1 MNLIKGADM
10 MKKIIGFVLVI
21 AIFAGIG
28 FGVKRYI
35 EGPSQ
40 PADGIVVIGTN
51 QDVSK
56 VKEKYK
62 DISKEM
68 IDYKLK
74 LVTTT
79 ISKKLS
85 EEDQK
90 ELGMEFD
97 TRVEKYSVI
106 TRSTAEQFMKKGII
120 RARKEPDSVSIL
132 SDPVTSI
139 KELSDG
145 QNLLFSLFDETKNG
159 QIDLN
164 GQMVPVQ
171 YVKHQAWIGYMPTM
185 DLVIVDDQTYNKLKE
200 AESTLSLIHFQRYS
214 YDYKNKEKVN
224 KILDEVRSVYPD
236 SEDKVNFVDVQN

>member
-1 MNLIKGADM
+1 
-10 MKKIIGFVLVI
+10 MKKIIGFVVVI

-51 QDVSK
+51 QEVSK
-56 VKEKYK
+56 VKTKYK

-120 RARKEPDSVSIL
+120 RARKEPGSVSIL

-139 KELSDG
+139 KELSNG
-145 QNLLFSLFDETKNG
+145 KNLLFSLFDETKNG

-236 SEDKVNFVDVQN
+236 SEDKVNFVDVQD

>member
-1 MNLIKGADM
+1 M

-62 DISKEM
+62 DVSKEM
-68 IDYKLK
+68 IDYKMK

-79 ISKKLS
+79 ITTKIAEQDRDETG
-85 EEDQK
+85 EE
-90 ELGMEFD
+90 FS
-97 TRVEKYSVI
+97 TRYIKYSVI
-106 TRSTAEQFMKKGII
+106 NRSTAEQFIKKGIL
-120 RARKEPDSVSIL
+120 RARQDPNSMSII

-171 YVKHQAWIGYMPTM
+171 HVKHQAWIGYMPTM

-236 SEDKVNFVDVQN
+236 CEDKVNFVDVQD

>member
-1 MNLIKGADM
+1 

-21 AIFAGIG
+21 VLFAGIG
-28 FGVKRYI
+28 LGVKRYI

-40 PADGIVVIGTN
+40 PANGITVIGTEK
-51 QDVSK
+51 DVNA
-56 VKEKYK
+56 VKQLYK
-62 DISKEM
+62 DNTKQTF
-68 IDYKLK
+68 DYKIK

-79 ISKKLS
+79 ITTKIA
-85 EEDQK
+85 EEDRDESGQ
-90 ELGMEFD
+90 EVD
-97 TRVEKYSVI
+97 ISYIKYSVI

-120 RARKEPDSVSIL
+120 RARQDPGSSSII
-132 SDPVTSI
+132 SDPVTAI
-139 KELSDG
+139 KELTNG
-145 QNLLFSLFDETKNG
+145 QNLLFSLFDETKNN

-200 AESTLSLIHFQRYS
+200 AESTLSLIHFQNYS

-224 KILDEVRSVYPD
+224 KILDEIRSVYPD
-236 SEDKVNFVDVQN
+236 SKDKVNFVDVQD

>member
-1 MNLIKGADM
+1 
-10 MKKIIGFVLVI
+10 MKKMIGLVLVI
-21 AIFAGIG
+21 VLFAGIG
-28 FGVKRYI
+28 FGVKRFV
-35 EGPSQ
+35 EGPPQS
-40 PADGIVVIGTN
+40 ANGILVIATD
-51 QDVSK
+51 QEMKK
-56 VKEKYK
+56 VKELYK
-62 DISKEM
+62 DRSKEM

-79 ISKKLS
+79 VSKKLS

-97 TRVEKYSVI
+97 ISYNKYSVI

-120 RARKEPDSVSIL
+120 RARKEPGSSSIL

-139 KELSDG
+139 KELSNG

-171 YVKHQAWIGYMPTM
+171 YVKHQAWIGYRPMN
-185 DLVIVDDQTYNKLKE
+185 LVIVDDQTYNKLKE
-200 AESTLSLIHFQRYS
+200 AESTITLIHFQGYS

-236 SEDKVNFVDVQN
+236 SEDKVNFVDIQD

>member
-1 MNLIKGADM
+1 M

>member
-1 MNLIKGADM
+1 

-62 DISKEM
+62 DVSKEM
-68 IDYKLK
+68 VDYKMK

-79 ISKKLS
+79 ITTKIAEQDRDETG
-85 EEDQK
+85 EE
-90 ELGMEFD
+90 FS
-97 TRVEKYSVI
+97 TRYIKYSVI

-120 RARKEPDSVSIL
+120 RARKEPGSVSIL

-139 KELSDG
+139 KELSNG
-145 QNLLFSLFDETKNG
+145 KNLLFSLFDETKNN

-236 SEDKVNFVDVQN
+236 SEDKVNFVDVQD

>member
-1 MNLIKGADM
+1 

-62 DISKEM
+62 DVSKEM
-68 IDYKLK
+68 VDYKMK

-79 ISKKLS
+79 ITTKIAEQDRDETG
-85 EEDQK
+85 EE
-90 ELGMEFD
+90 FS
-97 TRVEKYSVI
+97 TRYIKYSVI

-120 RARKEPDSVSIL
+120 RARKEPGSVSIL

-139 KELSDG
+139 KELSNG
-145 QNLLFSLFDETKNG
+145 KNLLFSLFDETKNN

-185 DLVIVDDQTYNKLKE
+185 DLVIVDDHTYNKLKE

-236 SEDKVNFVDVQN
+236 SEDKVNFVDVQD

>member
-1 MNLIKGADM
+1 M

-28 FGVKRYI
+28 FGIKRYI

-40 PADGIVVIGTN
+40 PADGIVVIGAN
-51 QDVSK
+51 QDLNK
-56 VKEKYK
+56 VKELYK
-62 DISKEM
+62 NRSKEM
-68 IDYKLK
+68 IDYKMK

-79 ISKKLS
+79 ITTKIAEQDRDETG
-85 EEDQK
+85 EE
-90 ELGMEFD
+90 FS
-97 TRVEKYSVI
+97 TRYIKYSVI
-106 TRSTAEQFMKKGII
+106 TRSTAEQFIKKGIL
-120 RARKEPDSVSIL
+120 RARQDPESTSTI
-132 SDPVTSI
+132 SDPVTAI
-139 KELSDG
+139 KELSNG
-145 QNLLFSLFDETKNG
+145 QNLLFSLFDETKSG

-171 YVKHQAWIGYMPTM
+171 HVKHQAWIGYMPTT

-200 AESTLSLIHFQRYS
+200 AESTLSLIRFQNYS

-236 SEDKVNFVDVQN
+236 SEDKVNFVDVQD

>member
-1 MNLIKGADM
+1 

-97 TRVEKYSVI
+97 ISYNKYSVI
-106 TRSTAEQFMKKGII
+106 SRSTAEQFMKKGII
-120 RARKEPDSVSIL
+120 RARKEPGSVSIL

-139 KELSDG
+139 KELSNG
-145 QNLLFSLFDETKNG
+145 KNLLFSLFDETKNG

-171 YVKHQAWIGYMPTM
+171 FVNHQAWIGYMPTM

-236 SEDKVNFVDVQN
+236 SEDKVNFVDVQE

>member
-1 MNLIKGADM
+1 

-28 FGVKRYI
+28 LGVKRYI

-51 QDVSK
+51 QDLNK

-62 DISKEM
+62 DRSKEM

-79 ISKKLS
+79 ITTKIA
-85 EEDQK
+85 EEDRDESGQ
-90 ELGMEFD
+90 EFS
-97 TRVEKYSVI
+97 TRYIKYSVI

-120 RARKEPDSVSIL
+120 RARKEPGSSSII

-145 QNLLFSLFDETKNG
+145 KNLFFSFSDYEMKNG
-159 QIDLN
+159 QIDLD

-171 YVKHQAWIGYMPTM
+171 HVKHQAWIGYMPTM

-200 AESTLSLIHFQRYS
+200 AESTLSLIHFQSYS

-236 SEDKVNFVDVQN
+236 SKDKVNFVDVQD

>member
-1 MNLIKGADM
+1 
-10 MKKIIGFVLVI
+10 MKKIIGFVVVI

-56 VKEKYK
+56 VKAKYK

-120 RARKEPDSVSIL
+120 RARKEPGSVSIL

-200 AESTLSLIHFQRYS
+200 SESTLSLIHFQRYS

-236 SEDKVNFVDVQN
+236 SEDKVNFVDVQD

>member
-1 MNLIKGADM
+1 

>member
-1 MNLIKGADM
+1 

-51 QDVSK
+51 QEVSK
-56 VKEKYK
+56 VKTKYK

-120 RARKEPDSVSIL
+120 RARKEPGSVSIL

-139 KELSDG
+139 KELSNG
-145 QNLLFSLFDETKNG
+145 KNLLFSLFDETKNG

-236 SEDKVNFVDVQN
+236 SEDKVNFVDVQD

>member
-1 MNLIKGADM
+1 M

-28 FGVKRYI
+28 FGVKRFV

-62 DISKEM
+62 DVSKEM
-68 IDYKLK
+68 IDYKMK

-79 ISKKLS
+79 ITTKIAEQDRDETG
-85 EEDQK
+85 EE
-90 ELGMEFD
+90 FS
-97 TRVEKYSVI
+97 TRYIKYSVI
-106 TRSTAEQFMKKGII
+106 TRSKAEQFIKKGIL
-120 RARKEPDSVSIL
+120 RARQDPESTSTI
-132 SDPVTSI
+132 SDPVTAI

-145 QNLLFSLFDETKNG
+145 KNLLFSFSDYEMKNG

-171 YVKHQAWIGYMPTM
+171 HVKHQAWIGYMPTM

-200 AESTLSLIHFQRYS
+200 TESTISLIHFQKDS
-214 YDYKNKEKVN
+214 FDYKNKEKVN
-224 KILDEVRSVYPD
+224 KILDEIRNVYPD
-236 SEDKVNFVDVQN
+236 SEDKVNFVDVQD